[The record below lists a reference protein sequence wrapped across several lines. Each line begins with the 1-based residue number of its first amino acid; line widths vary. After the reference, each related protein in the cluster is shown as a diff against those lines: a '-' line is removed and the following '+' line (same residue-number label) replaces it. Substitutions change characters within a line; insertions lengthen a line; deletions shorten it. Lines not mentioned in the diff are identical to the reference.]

1 MLVGENGLKVLLVD
15 DDNDFLEITKLALA
29 QRSIECTSAVSG
41 EEAALVLEERSG
53 FDLILLDIELPGVS
67 GWDLLSHLR
76 EAGDEIPVLFVSGL
90 DQVEKR
96 VRGLRMGADDYLV
109 KPVDHDELVAR
120 MEAVLRRRSA
130 MPTVQFGDL
139 RLDLALRRAY
149 RADRALNLSPKEF
162 DLLLAL
168 VQAKGQVVSRVD
180 LLDQVWDM
188 TFDPG
193 TNLLDVHVGRLR
205 RKVDRGNSSLIRTE
219 RGRGYCV
226 VAQADQP

>member
-1 MLVGENGLKVLLVD
+1 MKVLLVD

>member
-1 MLVGENGLKVLLVD
+1 VLVGENGLKVLLVD